1 MRIKTQRII
10 FAILTIMTFTIIFIF
25 SSQNG
30 EKSGSTSRG
39 FTRKIIE
46 ILQIDKNMEEEKKEL
61 LIENC
66 QYIVRKLAHFTIY
79 AIAGINMAG
88 FINTYNLN
96 KKNEIIAIVAAGFV
110 YAVLDEFHQTFLES
124 RTPAVKDVVID
135 TLGVIFGIGIF
146 DIFRLMFSH
155 VIKKE
160 NIS

>member
-1 MRIKTQRII
+1 MKLKIQRII
-10 FAILTIMTFTIIFIF
+10 FAILTITTFTMIFIF

-30 EKSGSTSRG
+30 EKSGATSRG

-46 ILQIDKNMEEEKKEL
+46 ILQIDKNMEEDKKEL

-66 QYIVRKLAHFTIY
+66 QYNIRKLAHFTIY

-88 FINTYNLN
+88 FIDTYNVN
-96 KKNEIIAIVAAGFV
+96 KKNKLIAVIVVGSI
-110 YAVLDEFHQTFLES
+110 YAVLDEFHQTFAGS

-135 TLGVIFGIGIF
+135 TFGVVFGIGIF
-146 DIFRLMFSH
+146 NIFRFMFSSI
-155 VIKKE
+155 IKKG